1 MPNRKQEARDRLI
14 LESARDFAIMS
25 LDLNGVVETWTEGAQ
40 RLFQYTEEDAVGSPC
55 DLIWREEDLR
65 NAEPEKER
73 QRAIEFGMAEDRRW
87 HLAKDG
93 TLRFVNGT
101 MRPLRDDN
109 QQVIG
114 FVKVCRDETDR
125 HLAEQAAHQS
135 QQRLQAM
142 VDQAM
147 VGIIT
152 TNLDGRLRDVN
163 ERFCQLVGRSSEE
176 LLGMSFVEW
185 THPDELHA
193 SLENFERLV
202 RDGTPFFLEKRYVRP
217 DGQIVWGESH
227 VSPILDE
234 NGKCTAVM
242 SVILDITARKVAE
255 LEHQRLSAEREQL
268 LSSERL
274 ARAQAE
280 RASRL
285 KDEFLATVSHELRTP
300 LTAIVGWSSILQDSP
315 DDPEL
320 LQEGIEVIQR
330 NAQTQS
336 QLIEDVLDVARITS
350 GKLRL
355 QLRRVDLA
363 ELLQAAVATSNAL
376 AHAKS
381 VRIVLEAEPGTPVTA
396 DPERLQQVVWN
407 LLSNA
412 IKFSE
417 PGAVVHVRATSPAS
431 AAAIRVTD
439 QGKGMDPDL
448 ITHIFDRFTQADS
461 TSTRRQGGL
470 GLGLSIVRHIVELHG
485 GFVEAQSPGP
495 GLGSTFTVTLPRAQA
510 ESVPTGSAPEV
521 DVESWDRLAGT
532 RVLVLEDEPDTRR
545 YFSAALGQVGVEVTG
560 LATVADAVGVL
571 SAEHNFDAVFSDI
584 GMPDEDGYS
593 FARRVREMERSRG
606 LQPLPLVA
614 LTAFTR
620 EQDRVKAREA
630 GFDLFVPKPVQPAQ
644 LLATLSEILAK
655 RAPASRE

>member
-1 MPNRKQEARDRLI
+1 MPHRKQEALDRLI

-25 LDLNGVVETWTEGAQ
+25 LDLNGIVETWTEGAQ
-40 RLFQYTEEDAVGSPC
+40 RLFQYTEEDAVGNRC
-55 DLIWREEDLR
+55 DLIWREQDLLT
-65 NAEPEKER
+65 AEPEKER
-73 QRAIEFGMAEDRRW
+73 QRAIALGMAEDRRW
-87 HLAKDG
+87 HRAKDG
-93 TLRFVNGT
+93 SLRFVNGT
-101 MRPLRDDN
+101 MRPLLDE
-109 QQVIG
+109 QQRVVG
-114 FVKVCRDETDR
+114 FVKICRDETDR
-125 HLAEQAAHQS
+125 HLAEQTAQQS
-135 QQRLQAM
+135 QQRLRAM

-147 VGIIT
+147 VGIVT
-152 TNLDGRLRDVN
+152 TNLDGRLREVN
-163 ERFCQLVGRSSEE
+163 DRFCQLVGRSREE
-176 LLGMSFVEW
+176 LLGLSFVEW
-185 THPDELHA
+185 TYPEELQA
-193 SLENFERLV
+193 SVENFERLV
-202 RDGTPFFLEKRYVRP
+202 RDGTPFFLEKRYRRP
-217 DGQIVWGESH
+217 DGKEVWGESH

-234 NGKCTAVM
+234 NGKCTEVM
-242 SVILDITARKVAE
+242 SVILDITARKNAQF
-255 LEHQRLSAEREQL
+255 EHHRLTAEREQL
-268 LSSERL
+268 LASERL

-315 DDPEL
+315 DDAEL
-320 LQEGIEVIQR
+320 LREGIEVIQR

-363 ELLQAAVATSNAL
+363 ELLQTAVATSNAL
-376 AHAKS
+376 AVAKS
-381 VRIVLEAEPGTPVTA
+381 VRIVLQAEPGIYLTA

-417 PGAVVHVRATSPAS
+417 AGAVVHVRGSSPDS
-431 AAAIRVTD
+431 AAVIRVTD
-439 QGKGMDPDL
+439 EGRGMESDL
-448 ITHIFDRFTQADS
+448 IAHIFDRFTQADS

-495 GLGSTFTVTLPRAQA
+495 GLGSTFTVTLPRAEA
-510 ESVPTGSAPEV
+510 EAAPAQPTADVE
-521 DVESWDRLAGT
+521 VESWDRLAGT

-593 FARRVREMERSRG
+593 FARRIREMERARG
-606 LQPLPLVA
+606 LPALPLVA

-620 EQDRVKAREA
+620 EQDRIKAREA

-644 LLATLSEILAK
+644 LLATLSDILAK
-655 RAPASRE
+655 QSPTARE